1 MKSSAKNIKLA
12 SVDDLFQ
19 SSKMDEPVSTG
30 QPVHMPVEKLH
41 GFRLHPFHVRQDE
54 EMDKLMQSVQEHG
67 VLMPV
72 LVRLDGEEY
81 EIISGHRR
89 VEACRIA
96 GIAEV
101 PVTIRELDDETATI
115 LMVDS
120 NLRQREKL
128 LPSEKA
134 FAYRMKLEAIKRKAG
149 RPDKSGQL
157 DQINFGKTSRD
168 VIAENSEDSS
178 KQIARFIR
186 LTYLIPSLLG
196 MVDAGKVAFN
206 PAVSIS
212 YLPEADQVQVLEFIQ
227 KKGISLSQKQA
238 DRLKQFSAEGKLSL
252 AVIEAIMGEEKP
264 QEEKISIRTDRL
276 RKYFSVNVTTTEM
289 EETIIKALEAYLH
302 K

>member
-1 MKSSAKNIKLA
+1 MKSSARNIKLA

-19 SSKMDEPVSTG
+19 SSEMEEPESAG
-30 QPVHMPVEKLH
+30 QPVQLPVEKLH
-41 GFRLHPFHVRQDE
+41 GFRLHPFHVKQDE
-54 EMDKLMQSVQEHG
+54 EMDKLVQSVQEHG

-72 LVRLDGEEY
+72 LVRPDGEEY
-81 EIISGHRR
+81 EIVSGHRR

-96 GIAEV
+96 GIEEV

-134 FAYRMKLEAIKRKAG
+134 FAYKMKLDAIKKQSGTRT
-149 RPDKSGQL
+149 DLTSGQV
-157 DQINFGKTSRD
+157 DQRLKTSRD
-168 VIAENSEDSS
+168 SIAESSEDSS

-186 LTYLIPSLLG
+186 LTYLIPSFLDL
-196 MVDAGKVAFN
+196 VDAGKIAFN

-212 YLPEADQVQVLEFIQ
+212 YLLETDQANVLKFMQNED
-227 KKGISLSQKQA
+227 ISLSQKQA

-252 AVIEAIMGEEKP
+252 PVIEAIMGEEKP
-264 QEEKISIRTDRL
+264 QKEKISIRTDRL
-276 RKYFSVNVTTTEM
+276 RQYFAVNVTTTEM